1 MKLNV
6 GRTLLLGFGFFGIS
20 IITGINKSYVGPF
33 LGSDFGLKANEVS
46 LILTLATVI
55 TFLLQPM
62 IGSLSDNT
70 HTRLGRRMPFI
81 IIFAPLAALGF
92 ALLPVLVQPGMLWIF
107 VAVLLFTTVAL
118 ALFRTPVIALM
129 PDITPSQFRSQAN
142 GLINLMGG
150 IGAILAFAAGSFLYG
165 LGRAFPFWAAAVV
178 LVLACA
184 IVVRRI
190 KEPKESMTRA
200 VEARP
205 GLLESLRVVLMAPEK
220 SALFLLLAI
229 FLWFVGYN
237 GVETFFTLYG
247 VKTLGMQA
255 NSAAFL
261 LSFLALMFVIC
272 AVPSGY
278 VAGKFGR
285 RKTILAGLALIGFV
299 AVVIRVLPPTAQT
312 SSLVLPLLLA
322 LVGIGWA
329 LININSLPMV
339 VDVAP
344 QTELGT
350 YTGLYYVSSTAAAVL
365 GPNIAGFMI
374 EALGG
379 DYGVIFPIATVSF
392 ALAFLFM
399 LGVRRGERAEEE
411 RMESTEYRTQST
423 EGSRQ

>member
-1 MKLNV
+1 MRLNV

-20 IITGINKSYVGPF
+20 IVTAINKSYVGPF

-46 LILTLATVI
+46 LIVTLATIV
-55 TFLLQPM
+55 TFLIQPL

-70 HTRLGRRMPFI
+70 HSRLGRRMPFI
-81 IIFAPLAALGF
+81 IIFAPMAALGF
-92 ALLPVLVQPGMLWIF
+92 ALLPVLVQPGSLWVF
-107 VAVLLFTTVAL
+107 VAVLLLTTVAL

-129 PDITPSQFRSQAN
+129 PDITPSAFRSQAN

-150 IGAILAFAAGSFLYG
+150 IGAILAFAAGSYLYG
-165 LGRAFPFWAAAVV
+165 LGRAFPFWAASVV

-184 IVVRRI
+184 IVAWQI
-190 KEPKESMTRA
+190 KEPKDSTTRA

-205 GLLESLRVVLMAPEK
+205 GLVHSLRVVLTAPEK
-220 SALFLLLAI
+220 SALFLLIAI
-229 FLWFVGYN
+229 FMWFVGYN
-237 GVETFFTLYG
+237 GVEVFFTLYG
-247 VKTLGMQA
+247 VKMLGMQP

-261 LSFLALMFVIC
+261 LSFLALMFVLC

-278 VAGKFGR
+278 IAGKFGR
-285 RKTILAGLALIGFV
+285 RKTILAGLALIGIV
-299 AVVIRVLPPTAQT
+299 AVVIRFLPPTAQT
-312 SSLVLPLLLA
+312 SSVMLPLLLA
-322 LVGIGWA
+322 LIGIGWA
-329 LININSLPMV
+329 LVNINSLPMV

-365 GPNIAGFMI
+365 GPIIAGFMI

-379 DYGVIFPIATVSF
+379 DYGVIFPIATATF

-399 LGVRRGERAEEE
+399 LGVRRGERADELPAGGPPE
-411 RMESTEYRTQST
+411 RRFATSE
-423 EGSRQ
+423 